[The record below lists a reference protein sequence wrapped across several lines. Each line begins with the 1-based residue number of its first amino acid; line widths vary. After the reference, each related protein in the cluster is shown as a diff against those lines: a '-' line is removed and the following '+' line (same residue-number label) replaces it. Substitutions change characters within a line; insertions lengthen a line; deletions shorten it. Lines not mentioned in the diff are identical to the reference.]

1 MMVAGAIWIWIA
13 VTAARRSG
21 ATVACGLSGSTIDDR
36 RNFGGN
42 QGGGMAAVDIQSQE
56 EPSAQTVSAVLDAAA
71 ERIAAAGVEN
81 ARADAEALVADAL
94 GMKPE
99 ELSVDS
105 AGEIPPEVA
114 ERDRGAGARRVDR
127 EPMAYILGHA
137 PFRGLEI
144 AVDARVLWPRRE
156 TELLVEVGAELPE
169 GARVHEVGTGSGA
182 IALALINERPDL
194 RVTASDLSPEAAEA
208 ARENAERL
216 GLELEVTVGEGLPDS
231 LLGEGV
237 DLVIANLP
245 YVTDSTIFERSPEIQ
260 REPRIA
266 VTGDCG
272 EDGLG
277 VIRGLIEETPS
288 GWRLALEHDTHHGPA
303 MRELLRDATTLQ
315 DYEGD
320 ERVTVGFAP

>member
-1 MMVAGAIWIWIA
+1 V
-13 VTAARRSG
+13 
-21 ATVACGLSGSTIDDR
+21 
-36 RNFGGN
+36 
-42 QGGGMAAVDIQSQE
+42 AAVDVRSEE
-56 EPSAQTVSAVLDAAA
+56 EPSARTVSAVLDEAA

-81 ARADAEALVADAL
+81 ARADAEALVADAM
-94 GMKPE
+94 GVKPE
-99 ELSVDS
+99 NLTVES
-105 AGEIPPEVA
+105 AVEIPAEVA
-114 ERDRGAGARRVDR
+114 EAIEERVRRRVDR
-127 EPMAYILGHA
+127 EPMAYVLGRA

-144 AVDARVLWPRRE
+144 AVDERVLWPRRE
-156 TELLVEVGAELPE
+156 TELLVEIGVGLPD

-182 IALALINERPDL
+182 IALALLSERPDL

-216 GLELEVTVGEGLPDS
+216 GLDLDVSVAVGIPDGL
-231 LLGEGV
+231 EGV

-245 YVTDSTIFERSPEIQ
+245 YVTDATIFERSPEIQ
-260 REPRIA
+260 KEPRVA
-266 VTGDCG
+266 VTGSCG

-288 GWRLALEHDTHHGPA
+288 GWKLAMEHDTHHGPA
-303 MRELLRDATTLQ
+303 MREMLHDATTLQ

>member
-1 MMVAGAIWIWIA
+1 V
-13 VTAARRSG
+13 
-21 ATVACGLSGSTIDDR
+21 
-36 RNFGGN
+36 
-42 QGGGMAAVDIQSQE
+42 AAVDVRSEE
-56 EPSAQTVSAVLDAAA
+56 EPSARTVSAVLDEAA

-81 ARADAEALVADAL
+81 ARADAEALVADAM
-94 GMKPE
+94 GVKPE
-99 ELSVDS
+99 NLTVES
-105 AGEIPPEVA
+105 AVEIPAEVA
-114 ERDRGAGARRVDR
+114 EAIEERVRRRVDR
-127 EPMAYILGHA
+127 EPMAYVLGRA

-144 AVDARVLWPRRE
+144 AVDERVLWPRRE
-156 TELLVEVGAELPE
+156 TELLVEIGVGLPD

-182 IALALINERPDL
+182 IALALLSERPDL

-216 GLELEVTVGEGLPDS
+216 GLDLDVSVAVGIPVGL
-231 LLGEGV
+231 EGV

-245 YVTDSTIFERSPEIQ
+245 YVTDATIFERAPEIQ
-260 REPRIA
+260 KEPRIA
-266 VTGDCG
+266 VTGSCG

-288 GWRLALEHDTHHGPA
+288 GWKLAMEHDTHHGPA
-303 MRELLRDATTLQ
+303 MREMLRDATTLQ

>member
-1 MMVAGAIWIWIA
+1 
-13 VTAARRSG
+13 
-21 ATVACGLSGSTIDDR
+21 
-36 RNFGGN
+36 
-42 QGGGMAAVDIQSQE
+42 MAAIDIQSE
-56 EPSAQTVSAVLDAAA
+56 GASAKTVSATLDAAA

-81 ARADAEALVADAL
+81 ARADAESLVANAM

-99 ELSVDS
+99 ELSVESGDVVD
-105 AGEIPPEVA
+105 AEVA
-114 ERDRGAGARRVDR
+114 AAIEERVLRRIDR

-144 AVDARVLWPRRE
+144 AVDERVLWPRRE
-156 TELLVEVGAELPE
+156 TELLVEVAADLPQ
-169 GARVHEVGTGSGA
+169 GSRVHEVGTGSGA
-182 IALALINERPDL
+182 IALALISERPDL

-216 GLELEVTVGEGLPDS
+216 GLDLDVTVEVGLPDS
-231 LLGEGV
+231 LRDV

-277 VIRGLIEETPS
+277 VIRGLIAETPS
-288 GWRLALEHDTHHGPA
+288 GWKLAMEHDTHHGPA
-303 MRELLRDATTLQ
+303 MREMLRDATTLQ